1 MDSQKILLEEREGV
15 ATLTLNRPE
24 RDNAVDSEMM
34 EALSE
39 TLAEVRNRAL
49 SRILVVRGNGDHF
62 CGGREPGPT
71 PPKSPQGWKEVFNRI
86 TQVNQLLTRFPGITV
101 SLVHGKAFGFGL
113 GLAVGC
119 DITLVA
125 EDARLAFPEV
135 KAGLPPTIV
144 MSYLG
149 RLIPRKKA
157 FELVITGR
165 EMNPQEAERLGLV
178 NQVVPSDQLVAEG
191 ERWVS
196 LLLKQNAETLKTCK
210 DFFRD
215 TADLSSEDAV
225 QYGVSLLANFMSDRP
240 RK

>member
-1 MDSQKILLEEREGV
+1 MSSQDIRLDEKGGV

-34 EALSE
+34 EDLSK
-39 TLAEVRNRAL
+39 TLAGVRNGAL
-49 SRILVVRGNGDHF
+49 SRILVVRGNGAHF
-62 CGGREPGPT
+62 CGGCEPGPT
-71 PPKSPQGWKEVFNRI
+71 PPKSAKEWKEVLNKI
-86 TQVNQLLTRFPGITV
+86 TRVNQLLTSFPGITV

-125 EDARLAFPEV
+125 ENGWLAFPEV

-165 EMNPQEAERLGLV
+165 EINPQEAERLGLV
-178 NQVVPSDQLVAEG
+178 NQVVPSDQLVAAG
-191 ERWVS
+191 DHWVS
-196 LLLKQNAETLKTCK
+196 LLLKQNSDTLKTCK

-215 TADLSSEDAV
+215 TADISSEDAV
-225 QYGVSLLANFMSDRP
+225 QYGVSLLANFMSDRS
-240 RK
+240 RR

>member
-1 MDSQKILLEEREGV
+1 MPGRSPRAVAAPHDPPQRRGV
-15 ATLTLNRPE
+15 L
-24 RDNAVDSEMM
+24 DIDV
-34 EALSE
+34 
-39 TLAEVRNRAL
+39 LAIRARLRFRCNLRRVRL
-49 SRILVVRGNGDHF
+49 SRLRTLPAIGPAVR
-62 CGGREPGPT
+62 
-71 PPKSPQGWKEVFNRI
+71 S
-86 TQVNQLLTRFPGITV
+86 
-101 SLVHGKAFGFGL
+101 GL
-113 GLAVGC
+113 GLAIGC
-119 DITLVA
+119 DITLLA

-215 TADLSSEDAV
+215 TVDLSSEDAV
-225 QYGVSLLANFMSDRP
+225 QYGVTLLANFMSDRS
-240 RK
+240 RR

>member
-1 MDSQKILLEEREGV
+1 M
-15 ATLTLNRPE
+15 
-24 RDNAVDSEMM
+24 
-34 EALSE
+34 
-39 TLAEVRNRAL
+39 
-49 SRILVVRGNGDHF
+49 
-62 CGGREPGPT
+62 
-71 PPKSPQGWKEVFNRI
+71 
-86 TQVNQLLTRFPGITV
+86 
-101 SLVHGKAFGFGL
+101 
-113 GLAVGC
+113 
-119 DITLVA
+119 
-125 EDARLAFPEV
+125 AFPEV

-178 NQVVPSDQLVAEG
+178 NRVVPADQLVAEG

-225 QYGVSLLANFMSDRP
+225 QYGVTLLANFMSNKP
-240 RK
+240 KK

>member
-1 MDSQKILLEEREGV
+1 MASQKILLEEREGV

-39 TLAEVRNRAL
+39 TLAGVRNRAL
-49 SRILVVRGNGDHF
+49 SRVLVVRGNGDHF
-62 CGGREPGPT
+62 CGGREPGTT
-71 PPKSPQGWKEVFNRI
+71 PPKSPKEWKEVLNRI
-86 TQVNQLLTRFPGITV
+86 TQVNQLLTSFPGITV

-125 EDARLAFPEV
+125 EGARLAFPEV
-135 KAGLPPTIV
+135 KAGLPPTFV

-178 NQVVPSDQLVAEG
+178 NRVVPADQLVAEG

-225 QYGVSLLANFMSDRP
+225 QYGVTLLANFMSNKP
-240 RK
+240 KK